1 MELNR
6 ITRFHV
12 AKNKWVVRL
21 FCLMLAA
28 LTISA
33 AVMFLRVTVNAPLG
47 GDDCAKNPSSY
58 ITFTQEGVWNL
69 ILADL
74 RDIGDIL
81 SMRGSRLF
89 GMPVVPTALAYWAR
103 GTIQTYRM
111 YIIAVTCLTML
122 LFAWLLYRVSG
133 SRSFGLAVLAL
144 VPLTIC
150 LWNDYQLNGMY
161 SYSALPQTTLLVGAL
176 AGHCTVSWAKSRRW
190 YWAAA
195 AALTTFWVCTVYE
208 LGYVYIFM
216 TAFFV
221 LSIHERFRDCV
232 VTLLA
237 PAAGEATAFLGYLFS
252 LSHGEV
258 YSGVKLAEAGDE
270 NRFLETWLQQM
281 SGGFPFNEILAAGV
295 HVEEYTK
302 GDWLWAFVLA
312 ATAGLAIWLVSTKF
326 SLKQLVCFFAG
337 GSVLLAM
344 PAALIAA
351 SSKYQTC
358 GWVTWE
364 RAYIPAVV
372 ESFGVA
378 LMVLTLLAA
387 LFQWLRSLPSGK
399 WLRLALMAVV
409 VAAFTLMGAF
419 QRAATRE
426 RYPVDCNDSYN
437 RLWRSIESGLANQA
451 SEDDLILCTYDVWG
465 GNNGAESAF
474 FSRYAGHPLQAMYV
488 GTWERAGKV
497 PQPDYYLGLYGGY
510 GGYDVLWFGTVK
522 DAEARLVCDVRLYV
536 DNNVVPQTG
545 VVKYYVDS
553 GEGEILRQ
561 IPLSELDQS
570 ESDAYNGYFVCL
582 EDDNI
587 VAPKI
592 MIWAS

>member
-1 MELNR
+1 MDLNKN
-6 ITRFHV
+6 IRFP
-12 AKNKWVVRL
+12 AEKNKWGVRL

-28 LTISA
+28 LTVGA

-47 GDDCAKNPSSY
+47 GDDCANNPSGY
-58 ITFTQEGVWNL
+58 LIFMQEGVWKL
-69 ILADL
+69 LLADI
-74 RDIGDIL
+74 RKTVDIL
-81 SMRGSRLF
+81 SLRSSRFF
-89 GMPVVPTALAYWAR
+89 GMSVIPTALAYWAR
-103 GTIQTYRM
+103 GTVQTYRM

-133 SRSFGLAVLAL
+133 SRGFGLAALSL

-161 SYSALPQTTLLVGAL
+161 SYNALPQTTLLVGAL
-176 AGHCTVSWAKSRRW
+176 TGHCTVSWARSRRW
-190 YWAAA
+190 YWAVAA
-195 AALTTFWVCTVYE
+195 AMTTFWACTVYE

-221 LSIHERFRDCV
+221 MTIHDHFRDCV
-232 VTLLA
+232 VTLLP
-237 PAAGEATAFLGYLFS
+237 PAVGEAVALAGYLVS
-252 LSHGEV
+252 LSRGEI
-258 YSGVKLAEAGDE
+258 YAGVQLAEAGEE

-281 SGGFPFNEILAAGV
+281 SGGFPLNELLAAGV
-295 HVEEYTK
+295 QVEEYTK

-312 ATAGLAIWLVSTKF
+312 TLVGLALWLVGTKF

-337 GSVLLAM
+337 GGVLLTM
-344 PAALIAA
+344 PAALIAV

-378 LMVLTLLAA
+378 LMILTLLAA

-399 WLRLALMAVV
+399 WLCLALTAVV
-409 VAAFTLMGAF
+409 VAALTWMGVF

-426 RYPVDCNDSYN
+426 RYPVGCNATYE
-437 RLWRSIESGLANQA
+437 RLWRSIESGLADQA

-465 GNNGAESAF
+465 GDTGAESAF
-474 FSRYAGHPLQAMYV
+474 FSRYAGRPLQAVYV
-488 GTWERAGKV
+488 GTWEQAGRA
-497 PQPDYYLGLYGGY
+497 PQPNYYMGLYCGY
-510 GGYDVLWFGTVK
+510 GGYDVLWFGAVENV
-522 DAEARLVCDVRLYV
+522 EARLVSDVRVYV
-536 DNNVVPQTG
+536 DNNIVPQTG

-553 GEGEILRQ
+553 GEGEILRE
-561 IPLSELDQS
+561 IPLSKLDHS
-570 ESDAYNGYFVCL
+570 DSDAYNGYFIHL
-582 EDDNI
+582 EDDHI

-592 MIWAS
+592 MIWAQ